1 MIKKLFVYLVLTL
14 FTTAVSAEELIMR
27 CGKNTYKYLKTGSA
41 DNVLYK
47 NAKFTKNKYK
57 QWCPDIIPK
66 TDKYG
71 VSIEGV
77 VKIIKNNKA
86 TCLVKKYKYKYQ
98 GKVLER
104 TNSVSVNDFTN
115 LTRHTEWYHTN
126 TGSKKNV
133 KDFKCKKKKK

>member
-1 MIKKLFVYLVLTL
+1 MIKKLFIYLVLTL

-27 CGKNTYKYLKTGSA
+27 CGKNTYKYLKTGST

-47 NAKFTKNKYK
+47 SSRTKNKYE
-57 QWCPDIIPK
+57 QWCSDTLPK
-66 TDKYG
+66 NG
-71 VSIEGV
+71 ISIEGV
-77 VKIIKNNKA
+77 VKVIKNNKA

-115 LTRHTEWYHTN
+115 LTRHAEWYHTT

-133 KDFKCKKKKK
+133 KDFKCKKKKS

>member
-1 MIKKLFVYLVLTL
+1 MIKKLIIYLVLTL

-57 QWCPDIIPK
+57 QWCSDIIPK
-66 TDKYG
+66 NG

-86 TCLVKKYKYKYQ
+86 TCLVKKYEYKYQ

-104 TNSVSVNDFTN
+104 TNSVSVNDFIN
-115 LTRHTEWYHTN
+115 LTRHAEWYHTN
-126 TGSKKNV
+126 TGSKKMWS
-133 KDFKCKKKKK
+133 

>member
-1 MIKKLFVYLVLTL
+1 MIKKLIIYLVLTL

-57 QWCPDIIPK
+57 QWCSDIIPK
-66 TDKYG
+66 NG

-86 TCLVKKYKYKYQ
+86 TCLVKKYEYKYQ

-104 TNSVSVNDFTN
+104 TNSVSVNDFIN
-115 LTRHTEWYHTN
+115 LTRHAEWYHTN